1 MKQILIVNHATYGDG
16 MTLATDT
23 IDNVDAL
30 SSTALVAFNIDDPT
44 PAKSGV
50 CVQATPFAITGNSI
64 MFALGTASTPILSKP
79 IDRASVSY
87 NKYVYAA
94 PVAKIMSFGQADV
107 ADDAVEN
114 RITFPTIAVGDVYGI
129 TLIDKTKPYE
139 NLSRVRQYEISAIST
154 DTQATIL
161 TKLVA
166 LINSDTLAPCTA
178 ALVNTDKG
186 ILFTG
191 KTAGSDFTMKPMWSL
206 IDTSF
211 TVEGDNS
218 LTAGGTSAI
227 IDGVLY
233 NAGTTITL
241 TTKYGNATVYNSNPL
256 PVNNVGEGT
265 ATQIAKTETDYSGG
279 RGNINAVYMLPEL
292 WKVPSK
298 VVPGTTYTVYVINWV
313 APTKYPGHEDTNFE
327 QELIIA
333 VPSTAGY
340 AALTTIIDDILA
352 KL

>member
-16 MTLATDT
+16 MTVATDT

-30 SSTALVAFNIDDPT
+30 TSTALVAFNIDDPT

-50 CVQATPFAITGNSI
+50 CVQPTPFVVTGNSI
-64 MFALGTASTPILSKP
+64 MFALGTATTPILSKP

-87 NKYVYAA
+87 NKYVYVA
-94 PVAKIMSFGQADV
+94 PVAKIMSFGQAHSN
-107 ADDAVEN
+107 DDAVAN

-154 DTQATIL
+154 DTQQKIL
-161 TKLVA
+161 ERLRDM
-166 LINSDTLAPCTA
+166 INADTLAPCTA

-233 NAGTTITL
+233 SGAAL
-241 TTKYGNATVYNSNPL
+241 TAKYGKASVYDSNPL
-256 PVNNVGEGT
+256 PINNVGEGT
-265 ATQIAKTETDYSGG
+265 ATQIAQTETDYSVS

-292 WKVPSK
+292 WQVSSK
-298 VVPGTTYTVYVINWV
+298 VVAGTTYTVYVIKWV

-333 VPSTAGY
+333 VPSGN
-340 AALTTIIDDILA
+340 AAIITIIDDLLA

>member
-23 IDNVDAL
+23 IDNVDTL
-30 SSTALVAFNIDDPT
+30 TSTALVAFNIDDPT
-44 PAKSGV
+44 PAKSGI
-50 CVQATPFAITGNSI
+50 CIQPTPFVISGNSV
-64 MFALGTASTPILSKP
+64 MFALGTATTPILSKP

-87 NKYVYAA
+87 NKYVYTA
-94 PVAKIMSFGQADV
+94 PVAKIMSFGQADA

-139 NLSRVRQYEISAIST
+139 NLSRVRQYEISAIAG
-154 DTQATIL
+154 DTQQKIL
-161 TKLVA
+161 ERLRDM
-166 LINSDTLAPCTA
+166 INADTLAPCTA
-178 ALVNTDKG
+178 ALVNTQYG

-233 NAGTTITL
+233 SGAALNA
-241 TTKYGNATVYNSNPL
+241 KYGNATVYDSKPL

-265 ATQIAKTETDYSGG
+265 AAQIAQIETDYSGG

-298 VVPGTTYTVYVINWV
+298 VVPGTTYTTYVINWI

-333 VPSTAGY
+333 VPSGN
-340 AALTTIIDDILA
+340 AALITIIDDILH